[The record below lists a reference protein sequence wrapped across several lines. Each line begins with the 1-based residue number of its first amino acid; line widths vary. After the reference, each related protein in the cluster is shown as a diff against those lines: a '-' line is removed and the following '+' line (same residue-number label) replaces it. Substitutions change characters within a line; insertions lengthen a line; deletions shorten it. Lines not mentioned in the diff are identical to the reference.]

1 METHQLVN
9 QLAEVEINTKR
20 IEQLQ
25 IKHTPKTKSQ
35 RLLGFF
41 LTLLWLGI
49 VCQLASALFSSTGV
63 MYYLSTKLNQNGTLI
78 SFCSVALLLCLEGVK
93 RFTLESFHAQ
103 RLDDKHVNRIT
114 YFFIVLFGGLSTYC
128 GYVGTPY
135 AVQYFAAVP
144 ILIDVSQIELEQA
157 KVIEKDTMYWATKKQ
172 ESQKASAILYAQ
184 NHNSKG
190 ELRTVAKDLQ
200 MKQGNDVK
208 AAQDSINLIFSNN
221 RQMLSILI
229 NKAHFDNEKRQK
241 EHLEWCNSFGG
252 SLAWI
257 VAIFE
262 LVFFCSFWWCETY
275 SRFEVVEG
283 WAVVTAKAEAE
294 KAAIEL
300 LKSQSLGV
308 GNQSVD
314 ATAKVAAKDIEEPKD
329 KEKTKAKDIDI
340 QQPTPIG
347 FGVLVAKEGDI
358 IKGEGKKK
366 DRVLVEVAGDLR
378 ELTFGQINTLIK
390 GQSEGSPR
398 ITHLENLKNL
408 LL

>member
-35 RLLGFF
+35 RLWGFF

-144 ILIDVSQIELEQA
+144 VLIDISEIENKESVQI
-157 KVIEKDTMYWATKKQ
+157 KKDTSYWSSKKS
-172 ESQKASAILYAQ
+172 ESLGNALAIHAQ
-184 NHNSKG
+184 NSWQGKTTKAARPLVF
-190 ELRTVAKDLQ
+190 EL
-200 MKQGNDVK
+200 QGSSK
-208 AAQDSINLIFSNN
+208 AAQDSLNIAFSKGLE
-221 RQMLSILI
+221 RLAIMI
-229 NKAHFDNEKRQK
+229 NKANFDNEKRQK
-241 EHLEWCNSFGG
+241 EHLAWCNSFGG
-252 SLAWI
+252 ALAWI

-283 WAVVTAKAEAE
+283 KAVITAKVAAE

-314 ATAKVAAKDIEEPKD
+314 ATAKVATKDVDDTKDKEKIKAKDIENQ
-329 KEKTKAKDIDI
+329 A
-340 QQPTPIG
+340 PTPIG
-347 FGVLVAKEGDI
+347 FGVLAAKEGDV
-358 IKGEGKKK
+358 IKGTGRKKN
-366 DRVLVEVAGDLR
+366 RVLVEVNGELR
-378 ELTFGQINTLIK
+378 AMKLGEINTLIK